1 MQYAGGEG
9 GGFLSK
15 KKETKKVF
23 LVAVVR
29 NLCETGKK
37 IVKKV
42 VANRH
47 FSNLRA

>member
-1 MQYAGGEG
+1 MVCSMLGG
-9 GGFLSK
+9 LSRP

-37 IVKKV
+37 NVKKV